1 MNIADSRLGFEVR
14 SLDIFVFRAP
24 ADPPVQTSFG
34 TMRNR
39 PAVLLR
45 VTDAQ
50 GVSGWGEVW
59 CNFPVVGAEHRA
71 RMAAYYLRPLVTGR
85 AWDSP
90 QACFRALAEA
100 FAVLAIQCGEP
111 GPLHQIVAGLDVA
124 QWDMLARRAGQPLW
138 RFISGRQEAAA
149 APIPVYA
156 SGLNPTAPEKLA
168 AAKLEEGYR
177 AFKLKVG
184 FGTARDD
191 SNLRAMREVIGD
203 DMAFMV
209 DANQAWS
216 LDQALQAGRAMQPF
230 GLAWL
235 EEPVRA
241 DTALPDWERLAREQ
255 PLALAGGENLAGLAQ
270 FDSFIASP
278 ALSVLQPD
286 LGKWGGITGCLE
298 VGRRALQQNKLFCP
312 HWLGGGIG
320 LTASLHLKAAVG
332 GPGYVEVDANP
343 NPLRE
348 CLATPPF
355 TLTNGAV
362 TLGEAPGLGVEPDL
376 QAAHGYLVA
385 VADV

>member
-1 MNIADSRLGFEVR
+1 MDTNDSRLAFEVH

-71 RMAAYYLRPLVTGR
+71 RMAAYYLRPQITGR
-85 AWDSP
+85 AWASP
-90 QACFRALAEA
+90 QACFRALDEA

-124 QWDMLARRAGQPLW
+124 LWDMLARRAGQPLW

-156 SGLNPTAPEKLA
+156 SGLNPTGPEQLA
-168 AAKLEEGYR
+168 AAKLQEGYR

-184 FGTARDD
+184 FGAARDD
-191 SNLRAMREVIGD
+191 ANLRAMREVIGPD
-203 DMAFMV
+203 LAFMV
-209 DANQAWS
+209 DANQAWT
-216 LDQALQAGRAMQPF
+216 LDQALQAGRAMQPY

-241 DTALPDWERLAREQ
+241 DTALADWERLAREQ

-270 FDSFIASP
+270 FDDFIASP
-278 ALSVLQPD
+278 GLSVLQPD

-298 VGRRALQQNKLFCP
+298 VGRRALQHNKLFCP

-348 CLATPPF
+348 LLATPPF
-355 TLTNGAV
+355 ALTDGAV
-362 TLGEAPGLGVEPDL
+362 TLDESPGLGVVPDL
-376 QAAHGYLVA
+376 QATRGYLVA
-385 VADV
+385 VADA